1 MQSKIMFFSILVVI
15 LSMNISCG
23 DKLGDNLRDKHIV
36 PYVPVYT
43 EIPLNIGGESNNW
56 ANQPK
61 YFNASSD
68 GKALGYNGHG
78 IIIFTKDNE
87 EYKCYDA
94 TCTRCTDLAS
104 GFGQKDLETWI
115 ATCPV
120 CGTEFLL
127 DYGTPADSKLE
138 IYPLREYAIQKRGN
152 KLIVSN

>member
-1 MQSKIMFFSILVVI
+1 MQSKVTFFSILVVI

-23 DKLGDNLRDKHIV
+23 DKNLVDKHII

-43 EIPLNIGGESNNW
+43 EITLNIGGESSNW
-56 ANQPK
+56 ADQPK
-61 YFNASSD
+61 YFRTSSD
-68 GKALGYNGHG
+68 GKSLGYNGHG

-94 TCTRCTDLAS
+94 TCTNCTDLTS
-104 GFGQKDLETWI
+104 YFEQQNLESWI

-127 DYGTPADSKLE
+127 NYGTPADSKLE
-138 IYPLREYAIQKRGN
+138 IYPLREYAIQKRGS